1 MTSRAVEPST
11 ADLNCSTGLEA
22 QDDGGALLGDAF
34 ALESFGL
41 GFGLLDLEN
50 FFGFAAG
57 LGGGLF
63 ALRGVDVVHSGF
75 DFGVGDHVGDERF
88 EDVVAELAHD
98 GVELAFDG
106 GGDLRLLL
114 EGLVE
119 GEGGDVAKDGVED
132 VALDLF
138 LRGAELV
145 VGLEN
150 LVGEDLVL
158 DRDGNG
164 DEDVVFGFGFDVD
177 VGLADL
183 EVHEADGFAPRHEEV
198 EAGLGDAIEFAE
210 ALDDA
215 RGVGADGV
223 HGLDDSNQD
232 EDARTTRAMR
242 TNMGVASMGR
252 PFFACGAC

>member
-34 ALESFGL
+34 ALEGSGL
-41 GFGLLDLEN
+41 GFGLFDLEN
-50 FFGFAAG
+50 FFGLAAG
-57 LGGGLF
+57 LGGGLL
-63 ALRGVDVVHSGF
+63 ALGGVDVVHSGF
-75 DFGVGDHVGDERF
+75 DFGVGNDVGDQRF
-88 EDVVAELAHD
+88 EDVVAEFAHD
-98 GVELAFDG
+98 DVQLAFNG
-106 GGDLRLLL
+106 RGNLRLLL
-114 EGLVE
+114 EGLIE
-119 GEGGDVAKDGVED
+119 GEGGHVVEDGVED

-145 VGLEN
+145 VSLED
-150 LVGEDLVL
+150 LFRQYLVL
-158 DRDGNG
+158 DGDGDG

-177 VGLADL
+177 VGMANL